1 MGFFRRNKKD
11 KPSDLEESAVAV
23 ASKEED
29 EISEDKGSKRFGL
42 GAKNTKKDKGKGKLF
57 AGKQKDMTL
66 VERMQLEESVAASSL
81 DVLHELVR
89 IGDSAIREVDDGLL
103 IVVIT
108 NDMLVAS
115 GVDSSDEEFGSFAE
129 ALLSESIESIT
140 LADDLENGI
149 IGIIPSSDTLI
160 TLDEFEFIHD
170 MPLQWAIVPFDL
182 TDDSQL
188 ILLDSTVHL
197 DRLMEIA
204 KSPSIELH
212 VKGNE
217 VIDSG
222 DNERTW
228 RNESSDQKD
237 EEQDVGDY
245 DGDDEY
251 TRDDEDGRYDE
262 PSSYSYAD
270 NAESVSFDPF
280 SAENNVDFGVSNE
293 EMDLLLSNDLNEYH
307 DGDNVYDELD
317 TALEDDVMYGT
328 REEQELDV
336 SGGYSPSSSDQETSM
351 TAEESKSVVTK
362 ALEHSFNNSELN
374 LSIDL
379 SKFDDYFAS
388 FSIVRFDEKPTDDSE
403 LQRVVS
409 NFRKDANV
417 EIEKFHEI
425 EISMLRNNYIT
436 NLRDIHAKLI
446 TSLDHNDNGT
456 VYGRRFNEIDT
467 EFDAAMSDMDR
478 LVAAEV
484 KSIHATYNE
493 EREIYGENAK
503 REAMAVYDTRYRD
516 ERNRKIEGVKDNLKS
531 EIKSNRDVAR
541 GELYNDRRTVAG
553 SLFDKATTHL
563 LKSLHEEY
571 QTIME
576 KELHM
581 YDAFR
586 KNIEMY
592 LREHFA
598 DEVLRAKAEVERLK
612 QNEEADTVRRQY
624 EQMLATKTKLLEEA
638 DEQSRKALQQLEVKH
653 QDQINELKAD
663 YEHNM
668 NREKED
674 NKNLREMLQQAND
687 SISRIGEQKDR
698 EVKHQLK
705 VYEDQ
710 IEAQKKELAYAN
722 DRAGKGHKQK
732 MVVYFAIGAAALA
745 IGILFGF
752 VYGANSTQQQMP
764 VAPAA
769 QVQPVGTID
778 RADIPSIGMEPINGS
793 VA

>member
-1 MGFFRRNKKD
+1 MGLFRRNKRD
-11 KPSDLEESAVAV
+11 KASDTEESAVAV
-23 ASKEED
+23 AVADNDVD
-29 EISEDKGSKRFGL
+29 ERSGDKGSKRLGL
-42 GAKNTKKDKGKGKLF
+42 GGKNTKKDKGKGKLF
-57 AGKQKDMTL
+57 GGKQKDMTL

-89 IGDSAIREVDDGLL
+89 IGNSAIREVDDGLL

-149 IGIIPSSDTLI
+149 IGIIPSSETLI

-197 DRLMEIA
+197 DRLIEIA

-217 VIDSG
+217 VVDSG

-228 RNESSDQKD
+228 QNESSEQED
-237 EEQDVGDY
+237 EDQDVGDY
-245 DGDDEY
+245 DGDE
-251 TRDDEDGRYDE
+251 T
-262 PSSYSYAD
+262 SSYSSAD
-270 NAESVSFDPF
+270 DAHFESFDPF
-280 SAENNVDFGVSNE
+280 SAENNVGFGVSSE
-293 EMDLLLSNDLNEYH
+293 EMDSLLSGGHDEFS
-307 DGDNVYDELD
+307 DGDNEFEEFEDFEEFNTGQEEEEVYG
-317 TALEDDVMYGT
+317 A

-336 SGGYSPSSSDQETSM
+336 SGGYAPSSSDQASSM

-388 FSIVRFDEKPTDDSE
+388 FSVVRFDEKPADDSE

-417 EIEKFHEI
+417 EISKFHEI

-467 EFDAAMSDMDR
+467 AFDAAMSDMDR
-478 LVAAEV
+478 LIAAEV

-493 EREIYGENAK
+493 EREAYGENAK
-503 REAMAVYDTRYRD
+503 REALAVYDTRYRD
-516 ERNRKIEGVKDNLKS
+516 ERNRKIEAVKDTLKS

-541 GELYNDRRTVAG
+541 GELYNDRRTVAS

-563 LKSLHEEY
+563 LKSLHEDY

-586 KNIEMY
+586 KQIEMY

-612 QNEEADTVRRQY
+612 QNEEADSVRREY
-624 EQMLATKTKLLEEA
+624 ELMLATKNKSLAEA
-638 DEQSRKALQQLEVKH
+638 EEQSQKALQLLEVKH

-668 NREKED
+668 DREKED
-674 NKNLREMLQQAND
+674 NKNLREMLQQANE
-687 SISRIGEQKDR
+687 SITRIGEQKDR

-722 DRAGKGHKQK
+722 DRAGKGLKQS
-732 MVVYFAIGAAALA
+732 MLVYIAIGCAALA
-745 IGILFGF
+745 IGVLFGF
-752 VYGANSTQQQMP
+752 LFGANSTQQQMP

-769 QVQPVGTID
+769 QVQPVGTVD

-793 VA
+793 AA